1 MESLERR
8 LPVYLL
14 LDCSESMVG
23 EGIDGVNAGMRQLL
37 LDLHSDPH
45 ALETVW
51 ISIISF
57 AGEAKQ
63 SLPLSE
69 MIGIRAPK
77 LKVQPGTALGG
88 ALRLLRASIAREVR
102 THSAT
107 TKGDWKPLV
116 FLLSDGEPTDE
127 ARKLKQ
133 PAASGGKKLN
143 FIAIGCGEDANPLVL
158 NEIGDSVLMM
168 GEDELDFRAAFQ
180 WISSSLSASSQQLA
194 SPTGA
199 GGLSL
204 AKIPA
209 DVFSA
214 PTIPSGAR
222 LSQPKA
228 PSQLFLALRCSS
240 TRSPYLTRYGFE
252 GKKTFISRAELT
264 SWTKIISPARAQIKT
279 PHLAFRATAW
289 SGFCRARTV
298 STARRGDVPLA
309 KACFAR
315 PKTGRICNARIA
327 GHFWAAAPVQAR
339 RSRCRGA
346 LVNDD
351 LGGKS

>member
-23 EGIDGVNAGMRQLL
+23 DGIDGVNAGMRQLL

-51 ISIISF
+51 ISIITF

-63 SLPLSE
+63 ILPLSE

-77 LKVQPGTALGG
+77 LKVQPGTSLGG
-88 ALRLLRASIAREVR
+88 ALRLLRECIAREVR

-107 TKGDWKPLV
+107 SKGDWKPLV

-127 ARKLKQ
+127 WRTEARKLKQ
-133 PAASGGKKLN
+133 PGASGSKSLN
-143 FIAIGCGEDANPLVL
+143 IIAIGCGEDANPLVL

-168 GEDELDFRAAFQ
+168 GEDEMDFRAAFQ
-180 WISSSLSASSQQLA
+180 WISGSLSASSQQLA
-194 SPTGA
+194 TPSGA

-214 PTIPSGAR
+214 PTIPSGAQ
-222 LSQPKA
+222 LSKSRA
-228 PSQLFLALRCSS
+228 PSQLFLALRCS
-240 TRSPYLTRYGFE
+240 TYRSPYLTRYGFE
-252 GKKTFISRAELT
+252 DEYN
-264 SWTKIISPARAQIKT
+264 
-279 PHLAFRATAW
+279 
-289 SGFCRARTV
+289 V
-298 STARRGDVPLA
+298 YVARRTHVVDEDYFSGP
-309 KACFAR
+309 R
-315 PKTGRICNARIA
+315 PNEDATLGIASDRVVGVLPCPHCPNRAAGQCPNCKQLFCAPEDGSDLQCPHCESVLSSGPDSGNSFSLSGRV
-327 GHFWAAAPVQAR
+327 G
-339 RSRCRGA
+339 
-346 LVNDD
+346 
-351 LGGKS
+351 